1 MKTLPLIF
9 LALATTLSACS
20 RQEAAN
26 PLDAAARRTC
36 MDTIESR
43 ATNRASLSYRDDEP
57 VGRTKPDGQLDV
69 LIKFSAKNDIGIAS
83 HIIANCVVSADGKT
97 LVSIATREGT

>member
-1 MKTLPLIF
+1 MKTFPLIF
-9 LALATTLSACS
+9 LALATMLGACS
-20 RQEAAN
+20 KQEPAN

-36 MDTIESR
+36 KDTIESR

-57 VGRTKPDGQLDV
+57 VGRTRPNGQLDV
-69 LIKFSAKNDIGIAS
+69 TVKFSAKNDIGMAS

-97 LVSIATREGT
+97 LVSIATRE